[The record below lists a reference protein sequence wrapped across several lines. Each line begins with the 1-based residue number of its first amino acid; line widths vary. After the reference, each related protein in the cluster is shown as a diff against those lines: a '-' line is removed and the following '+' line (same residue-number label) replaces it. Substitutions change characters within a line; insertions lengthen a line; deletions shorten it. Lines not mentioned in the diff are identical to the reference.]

1 MATLPVS
8 GDDFELIT
16 LALQSRSSDTYK
28 LEIDRNR
35 IRGRADGREAVRQ
48 AVYLI
53 LNVERY
59 AYPIYS
65 RNYGIELADLA
76 GKPKDYAMS
85 EMKRRITQALTQDE
99 RITGVDRWEF
109 ILNRNK
115 VLVSFTV
122 HTVFGELEGITEEV
136 AI

>member
-35 IRGRADGREAVRQ
+35 IRGRADGREAARQ

-99 RITGVDRWEF
+99 RITGVDQWEF

>member
-99 RITGVDRWEF
+99 RITGVDQWEF

>member
-35 IRGRADGREAVRQ
+35 IRGRTDGREAVRQ

-99 RITGVDRWEF
+99 RITGVDQWEF